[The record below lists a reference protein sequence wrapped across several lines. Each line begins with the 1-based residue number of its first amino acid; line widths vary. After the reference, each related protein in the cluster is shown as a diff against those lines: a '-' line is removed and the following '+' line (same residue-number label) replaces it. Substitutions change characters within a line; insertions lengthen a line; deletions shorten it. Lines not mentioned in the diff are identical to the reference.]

1 MGVQSA
7 GPGADAGGSRG
18 NRSRSLTVYLVL
30 FMVVSV
36 LASGAGLAGLA
47 WANHLNGRPLAVT
60 LAGLAVFLVA
70 ALVFYLRTARL
81 LGEAAEHPYGDTADE
96 TIGGKVPEL
105 IPAGRPD
112 QAKHRQHQAER
123 LESLGQMAGSVA
135 REVDNLLATVI
146 NDADIVAQETAGR
159 SAHAHVEKIRVA
171 AQRAA
176 RITQQLLIVGR
187 ETAPPEALQLN
198 AVLADMDDLLAATL
212 GEGIDIDIDAA
223 TDTPAI
229 RADRRQIEQAIL
241 NLASN
246 ARDAMPHD
254 GTLTIGTCP
263 AGPSE
268 RHARPAPGGRPG
280 HYAELIVTDTGTGMS
295 ADFAAHIF
303 EPFFTTKPA
312 GQGNGLGLTT
322 VHSIVTGAGG
332 SISVFSEVG
341 TGTTVRLLFP
351 ATGKAA
357 PARPATDITR
367 TRGSR

>member
-1 MGVQSA
+1 MEVQSA
-7 GPGADAGGSRG
+7 GGRPAGAGGSPGSRF
-18 NRSRSLTVYLVL
+18 RSLTVYLVL

-70 ALVFYLRTARL
+70 ALVFYLRIARL
-81 LGEAAEHPYGDTADE
+81 LGEAAEHPYGDTAEE
-96 TIGGKVPEL
+96 TVGGKVPEF
-105 IPAGRPD
+105 IPADRPD
-112 QAKHRQHQAER
+112 QAKHCQHQAGR

-159 SAHAHVEKIRVA
+159 SAAHAHVEKIRVA

-187 ETAPPEALQLN
+187 ETTPPEALQLN

-223 TDTPAI
+223 ADTPAI
-229 RADRRQIEQAIL
+229 RADRRQIEQVIL

-246 ARDAMPHD
+246 ARDAMPQG
-254 GTLTIGTCP
+254 GTLSIGTCP
-263 AGPSE
+263 AEPGE
-268 RHARPAPGGRPG
+268 RHARLAPGGSPG
-280 HYAELIVTDTGTGMS
+280 RYAELTVTDTGTGMS

-322 VHSIVTGAGG
+322 VHGIVTGAGG

-351 ATGKAA
+351 ALDAN
-357 PARPATDITR
+357 
-367 TRGSR
+367 